1 MTQKNIWR
9 NYTQSCSLK
18 GFTLI
23 ELLVVVLIIGI
34 LAAVAVPQY
43 QTAVIKTRYNTLK
56 QLVHSIVQAQ
66 EVYYMANGKYAD
78 NFESLDI
85 SMPGGKLAESNKV
98 TYYYD
103 WGNCWLYVAAENVR
117 CENSTIQ
124 LSYVHNY
131 AQATS
136 QPNQRACQFLIS
148 ALTPGLKDFP
158 QYKVCGQETGH
169 ERPNQGTK
177 TSNTWFYP

>member
-103 WGNCWLYVAAENVR
+103 WGNCWLYVAAENV
-117 CENSTIQ
+117 TIFMRVSGEYGLTEPHQ
-124 LSYVHNY
+124 IFEGQGEDRVYEVYDDESFPVM
-131 AQATS
+131 
-136 QPNQRACQFLIS
+136 RLINK
-148 ALTPGLKDFP
+148 PMIKDF
-158 QYKVCGQETGH
+158 
-169 ERPNQGTK
+169 R
-177 TSNTWFYP
+177 